1 MQKYCLLTRMV
12 RLLRY
17 AVLCTALSLLP
28 LAALAASVPLRF
40 AWLSDTHVGSDTGE
54 QDLNAAVNDIN
65 SLTGLSFVVISGDV
79 TEYGSREQFKRAKQ
93 SLDKLK
99 LPYHILPGNHD
110 AKWSESGA
118 TDFARFWPA
127 DRFVFEQGGFRF
139 IGLHQGPL
147 MKMGDGHWAPQDVR
161 WLKETLAQLP
171 DPNQPIIF
179 ITHYP
184 IDNGIAN
191 WYVVLDLLKRYNTQ
205 VVLCGHGHGNQRYL
219 FEGVPGVMG
228 RSSLRANAAA
238 GGFNLVEIKDG
249 VMTFSERITGRPT
262 SPPWYAGQCP
272 LLDQGAVILAPGGDD
287 ALLLAVEA
295 LTGKVLWRT
304 PNPQGWKMTH
314 SSVMPME
321 FDGQRMYVYCASK
334 GVVGASAHDGS
345 LLWETPDWKISI
357 ATVPSP
363 LPLDGGRLFLTG
375 GYNAGSLMLQ
385 LTNDGGRFV
394 PRTLFKLAPEVFGAT
409 QHTPIRYHDHL
420 YGVRADG
427 KFVCLTLDGKVV
439 WASGSGQQFGLGSF
453 ILANGL
459 ILSMNDSGLLRLI
472 EALPQKYT
480 LLAQAQVLKGRE
492 SWAPLALAGGRLIVR
507 DLTRMVCLE
516 VGRP

>member
-1 MQKYCLLTRMV
+1 MAKRVPGTDHDPGSETGARANPVLAGKLLRSEGQPANLPGAWPQFRGPQRDAISAEAVSLERSWAPGQPRELWAIDVGEGYAGPVILNGRVYLMDYDRDQQQDALRCLSLADGREIWRYSYPVRVKRNHGMSRTVPVVTDQLVVAIGPKCHVVALNSITGELLWGLDLTR
-12 RLLRY
+12 
-17 AVLCTALSLLP
+17 
-28 LAALAASVPLRF
+28 
-40 AWLSDTHVGSDTGE
+40 
-54 QDLNAAVNDIN
+54 
-65 SLTGLSFVVISGDV
+65 
-79 TEYGSREQFKRAKQ
+79 QF
-93 SLDKLK
+93 
-99 LPYHILPGNHD
+99 
-110 AKWSESGA
+110 GA
-118 TDFARFWPA
+118 T
-127 DRFVFEQGGFRF
+127 V
-139 IGLHQGPL
+139 
-147 MKMGDGHWAPQDVR
+147 
-161 WLKETLAQLP
+161 
-171 DPNQPIIF
+171 
-179 ITHYP
+179 
-184 IDNGIAN
+184 
-191 WYVVLDLLKRYNTQ
+191 
-205 VVLCGHGHGNQRYL
+205 
-219 FEGVPGVMG
+219 
-228 RSSLRANAAA
+228 
-238 GGFNLVEIKDG
+238 
-249 VMTFSERITGRPT
+249 
-262 SPPWYAGQCP
+262 PPWYAGQCP

-295 LTGKVLWRT
+295 QTGKVLWRT
-304 PNPQGWKMTH
+304 PNPHGWKMTH

-334 GVVGASAHDGS
+334 GVVGVSAQDGS

-385 LTNDGGRFV
+385 LANDGGRLA

-427 KFVCLTLDGKVV
+427 KFVCLTLDGKVA

-459 ILSMNDSGLLRLI
+459 ILAMNDSGLLRLI

-516 VGRP
+516 VGCP

>member
-1 MQKYCLLTRMV
+1 
-12 RLLRY
+12 
-17 AVLCTALSLLP
+17 
-28 LAALAASVPLRF
+28 
-40 AWLSDTHVGSDTGE
+40 
-54 QDLNAAVNDIN
+54 
-65 SLTGLSFVVISGDV
+65 
-79 TEYGSREQFKRAKQ
+79 
-93 SLDKLK
+93 
-99 LPYHILPGNHD
+99 
-110 AKWSESGA
+110 
-118 TDFARFWPA
+118 
-127 DRFVFEQGGFRF
+127 
-139 IGLHQGPL
+139 
-147 MKMGDGHWAPQDVR
+147 
-161 WLKETLAQLP
+161 
-171 DPNQPIIF
+171 
-179 ITHYP
+179 
-184 IDNGIAN
+184 
-191 WYVVLDLLKRYNTQ
+191 
-205 VVLCGHGHGNQRYL
+205 
-219 FEGVPGVMG
+219 
-228 RSSLRANAAA
+228 
-238 GGFNLVEIKDG
+238 
-249 VMTFSERITGRPT
+249 
-262 SPPWYAGQCP
+262 
-272 LLDQGAVILAPGGDD
+272 
-287 ALLLAVEA
+287 
-295 LTGKVLWRT
+295 
-304 PNPQGWKMTH
+304 MTH

-334 GVVGASAHDGS
+334 GVVGVSAQDGS

-385 LTNDGGRFV
+385 LANDGGRLA

-427 KFVCLTLDGKVV
+427 KFVCLTLDGKVA

-459 ILSMNDSGLLRLI
+459 ILAMNDSGLLRLI

-516 VGRP
+516 VGCP